1 MSHEKVEK
9 LRAAYEAFNRGD
21 FDAAVALAHPDA
33 EFARPGLEPTLRGAA
48 AIREWME
55 PDAFDEQRIEP
66 LDFEVN
72 GDRVLMRQRTR
83 ARGARSGIEL
93 DVETWT
99 VFTFDGGL
107 IARGEVYSLDQ
118 EAEARRAAGL
128 PG

>member
-1 MSHEKVEK
+1 MSQGKVEK

-21 FDAAVALAHPDA
+21 FDAAVQLARPDA
-33 EFARPGLEPTLRGAA
+33 EFVRPGLEPTLRGAA

-55 PDAFDEQRIEP
+55 PDAFGEQRIEP
-66 LDFEVN
+66 LDFEVS

-93 DVETWT
+93 DVETWA

-107 IARGEVYSLDQ
+107 IARGEVYALDQ

-128 PG
+128 SG